1 MTAPTRGPRLH
12 TGLIALRT
20 AQQFIGRYHRHNKPP
35 TGHNT
40 SLGVWIAGTDQ
51 LVGVAVIG
59 RPVSRHLDLPM
70 RNGRWR
76 FREVTRTCTDGTRNA
91 NSALYGACKRQW
103 QAWGNVDHL
112 TTTLLDNEPGISP
125 RAAGWVPVYT
135 RPPNKGWSR
144 PGRERGDTHPTGVG
158 HTVWTAVGGWR
169 YETDDVCYET
179 KPTCV
184 ACGHPIARAA
194 TGRPA
199 HYCNP
204 ACRQRAYRRRR
215 DTPTPDVPAP
225 FTTPDGL
232 WVAP

>member
-20 AQQFIGRYHRHNKPP
+20 AQEFIGRYHRHNKPP

-70 RNGRWR
+70 QNGRWQ

-112 TTTLLDNEPGISP
+112 TTTLEDLGHDVLEATSAEQALRVLHRGNGVDLVITDQLMPGMTGTQLIAAIRSERSRCRGGCSARSAVRRGCEP
-125 RAAGWVPVYT
+125 
-135 RPPNKGWSR
+135 
-144 PGRERGDTHPTGVG
+144 
-158 HTVWTAVGGWR
+158 
-169 YETDDVCYET
+169 
-179 KPTCV
+179 
-184 ACGHPIARAA
+184 
-194 TGRPA
+194 RPA
-199 HYCNP
+199 SCHGLARSGNHVNY
-204 ACRQRAYRRRR
+204 RQCGIA
-215 DTPTPDVPAP
+215 
-225 FTTPDGL
+225 
-232 WVAP
+232 